1 MRARCPGT
9 ASKRARRNGIRRA
22 PARALTFTDVK
33 GTVIERFFP
42 ITCSRKDDGSR
53 RRSDRSSS
61 ATSAIACRRAEGGE
75 VLHRSAGFPV
85 SDWRDDTFA
94 FVRCGVD
101 HHTVQF
107 RGRSKAPA
115 QPHRLEVKDWPE
127 IHRAC
132 DLPRQEQDPLSGAR
146 AATSSAHNV
155 AAYHPQRRQHPRRAV
170 LRDGPGSRT
179 RRWAF
184 RPAAVAS
191 GPGRRCRR
199 PGRRTRSATTG
210 AFGSQ
215 GTFQAIREN
224 RRPTP
229 TVNNGNES

>member
-9 ASKRARRNGIRRA
+9 ASRGAEETAIS
-22 PARALTFTDVK
+22 PARAGAHLHRRQR
-33 GTVIERFFP
+33 TVIELYSIIVFA
-42 ITCSRKDDGSR
+42 KDDGKQATITPL
-53 RRSDRSSS
+53 SS
-61 ATSAIACRRAEGGE
+61 ATSAHRVADVQKVVKFYTE
-75 VLHRSAGFPV
+75 VLGFRV

-101 HHTVQF
+101 HHTVNF
-107 RGRSKAPA
+107 RGRSKAQLHHIPC
-115 QPHRLEVKDWPE
+115 EVKDWPE

-132 DLPRQEQDPLSGAR
+132 DFLGKNKIQLVWAR
-146 AATSSAHNV
+146 PPHHRPHV
-155 AAYHPQRRQHPRRAV
+155 AAITATPTHPRRAV
-170 LRDGPGSRT
+170 LRDGPDQGRG
-179 RRWAF
+179 AGLF

-191 GPGRRCRR
+191 GPAAGCRR

-210 AFGSQ
+210 RFGSQ

-229 TVNNGNES
+229 RLTMVNES